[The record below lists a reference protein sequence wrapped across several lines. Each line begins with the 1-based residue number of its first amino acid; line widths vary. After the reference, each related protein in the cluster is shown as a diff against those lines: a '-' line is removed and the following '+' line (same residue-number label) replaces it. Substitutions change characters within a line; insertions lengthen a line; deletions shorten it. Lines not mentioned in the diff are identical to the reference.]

1 MMNPFNKIM
10 PKLLN
15 NLDLSIQESEII
27 FEYIISGNATE
38 IEMAAFLATLSIKGP
53 CSNELIGAVNSLKP
67 LVLNPL
73 KINIDTIDIVGTGGD
88 GLKTYN
94 ISTAVA
100 FIVASTDLYVAK
112 HGNTAV
118 SSKSGAS
125 DVLTELGINI
135 SANNKIL
142 NKCLKDA
149 NICFLFAPNFNK
161 AFKNVAKVRKELS
174 FRTIFNLLGPLLN
187 PVRANRQLLGVFSD
201 QYLKVIAETLQAH
214 GSKKAWVVNGS
225 DGMDEITLTGKTKIA
240 ELSDNKIKEFDIDP
254 LKYNFKKCTPKS
266 LQGGTPTENA
276 KKMISLFNG
285 EYGSYRDIVLL
296 NSAAAFCI
304 ADKVNSFGDGI
315 DLSKSIIDSG
325 KALNTLNKL
334 KKVSNE

>member
-1 MMNPFNKIM
+1 MNPFSIIM

-15 NLDLSIQESEII
+15 NQDLTINESEQV
-27 FEYIISGNATE
+27 FEYIITGSATE

-53 CSNELIGAVNSLKP
+53 CSNELIGAINSLKP

-73 KINIDTIDIVGTGGD
+73 EINVDTIDIVGTGGD

-100 FIVASTDLYVAK
+100 FVAASAELYVAK

-118 SSKSGAS
+118 SSQSGAS

-135 SANNKIL
+135 NVDKSIL
-142 NKCLKDA
+142 NKCLKEA

-201 QYLKVIAETLQAH
+201 KYLKIIAETLNAH

-240 ELSDNKIKEFDIDP
+240 ELSENKINEFEIDP
-254 LKYNFKKCTPKS
+254 LKYNFKLCDQKS
-266 LQGGTPTENA
+266 LQGGTAVVNA
-276 KKMISLFNG
+276 KKMINLFNG
-285 EYGSYRDIVLL
+285 ENGSYRDIVLL
-296 NSAAAFCI
+296 NSAATFCI
-304 ADKVNSFGDGI
+304 ADKVESFEEGI
-315 DLSKSIIDSG
+315 ELSKSIIDSG
-325 KALNTLNKL
+325 KAIKTLNKL
-334 KKVSNE
+334 KEVSNK